1 VTFTNQ
7 ALQAIDDFVASGKL
21 EFYKSSAEVRAMIE
35 QVLGMRACASQC
47 LDAGVSV
54 PRLL

>member
-7 ALQAIDDFVASGKL
+7 ALQDIDDFVASGKL

-35 QVLGMRACASQC
+35 QVLGMRACA
-47 LDAGVSV
+47 G
-54 PRLL
+54 